1 MDVHEVVG
9 CTALNVVLHSIYH
22 VACAHIEDLDVGQ
35 VAGPDPSRSKHSLG
49 ATIVK
54 KGIKNTYKLASD

>member
-22 VACAHIEDLDVGQ
+22 VACAHVEDLDVGQ

-49 ATIVK
+49 ADSR
-54 KGIKNTYKLASD
+54 KG

>member
-9 CTALNVVLHSIYH
+9 CAALNMVLHSIYH

-35 VAGPDPSRSKHSLG
+35 MTGPDPSRNKHLRC
-49 ATIVK
+49 
-54 KGIKNTYKLASD
+54 